1 MFGRFRRR
9 RAERERQARW
19 AGPAARDR
27 RAARSQRWADEGDWD
42 EREQECPVCWGY
54 GSVEC
59 RRCNETGDL
68 DPTNDRDL
76 DCHYC
81 QGWGAVTCTYC
92 GGSGRR

>member
-9 RAERERQARW
+9 RAERAWRQADRV
-19 AGPAARDR
+19 RDR
-27 RAARSQRWADEGDWD
+27 RAARAQHWADEGAWED
-42 EREQECPVCWGY
+42 EGEHECPVCWGY

-81 QGWGAVTCTYC
+81 QGWGAVTCPHC